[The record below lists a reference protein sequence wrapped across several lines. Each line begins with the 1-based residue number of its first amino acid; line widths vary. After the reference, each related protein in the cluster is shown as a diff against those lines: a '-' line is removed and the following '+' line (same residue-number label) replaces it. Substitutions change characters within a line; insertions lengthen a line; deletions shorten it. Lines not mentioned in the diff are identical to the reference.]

1 MKLLPNRFPF
11 NGTFSSVSLMACTWN
26 LLKTTWGPTTKRPS
40 GLEPYLKQVWMA
52 EGNVA
57 NSNGM
62 VMGKGVMGLSTL
74 LLSRN
79 VVVVMPK
86 KSRTSVL
93 VLLCKKRNSDVKYS
107 HAK

>member
-1 MKLLPNRFPF
+1 
-11 NGTFSSVSLMACTWN
+11 
-26 LLKTTWGPTTKRPS
+26 
-40 GLEPYLKQVWMA
+40 MA

-62 VMGKGVMGLSTL
+62 VMGKAVMGLSTL

-107 HAK
+107 HAKLLPVPSLVVEGRQKNRFWR